1 MLQPTAPTPTARLLA
16 LLRGRTTAL
25 REEAV
30 AEARSLGPE
39 LAGDLVASLVDA
51 EVSCP
56 AVGATAVNAVHL
68 AGELRLVRALP
79 ALVRCIEVLPD
90 SNRLHRA
97 ALSALRSLGTVA
109 VDALLAAFARCDS
122 TEERAW
128 IAEALSR
135 TAGDDDRVRAA
146 LVRMLEDDPVNGA
159 RHLADRGDWRALPD
173 VAGAFDRL
181 VAAPIADCPICEA
194 EQLAAIVAAVRV
206 LGGTLTPEQRERFD
220 EVLERSRRLWTPF
233 DPSSSFDDRL
243 GPARHA
249 LRPGRNDPCP
259 CGSGK
264 KYKRCCLEE
273 DERDATH

>member
-146 LVRMLEDDPVNGA
+146 LVRMLEEDPVNGA
-159 RHLADRGDWRALPD
+159 RHLADRGEWRALPD
-173 VAGAFDRL
+173 VVGAFDRL

-206 LGGTLTPEQRERFD
+206 LGGTLTAEQRERFD